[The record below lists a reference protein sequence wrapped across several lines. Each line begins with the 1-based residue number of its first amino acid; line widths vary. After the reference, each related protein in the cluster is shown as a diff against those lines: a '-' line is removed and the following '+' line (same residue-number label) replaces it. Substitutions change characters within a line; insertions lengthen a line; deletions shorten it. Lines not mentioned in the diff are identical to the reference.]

1 MSMRET
7 IGGTCKGDG
16 GALDGY
22 GALLTVEEVA
32 ELLSVSTRTV
42 YRFVRQGDLPCV
54 RVGHRIYFTRTAMIE
69 RLGLTA

>member
-1 MSMRET
+1 MSMSET
-7 IGGTCKGDG
+7 MNGTYKGNG
-16 GALDGY
+16 GALEGY
-22 GALLTVEEVA
+22 GALMTVEEVA

-42 YRFVRQGDLPCV
+42 YRFVKQGDLPCV